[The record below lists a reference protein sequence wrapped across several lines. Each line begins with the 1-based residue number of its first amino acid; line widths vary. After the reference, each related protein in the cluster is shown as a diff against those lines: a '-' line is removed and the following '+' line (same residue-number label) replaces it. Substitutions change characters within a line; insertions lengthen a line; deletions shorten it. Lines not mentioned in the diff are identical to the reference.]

1 VRGNLVI
8 PDDVGRLGRLR
19 VLGSGVSARGVFARR
34 VFRRGIFGLRFFL
47 PFFETGLTR
56 SVSGGLR
63 ILRMSGR
70 GGSHGGPQ
78 AKTKLRQKR
87 IESLC

>member
-1 VRGNLVI
+1 VPGASLL
-8 PDDVGRLGRLR
+8 DA
-19 VLGSGVSARGVFARR
+19 S
-34 VFRRGIFGLRFFL
+34 FREASLAFGFFL

-56 SVSGGLR
+56 RVSEGLR
-63 ILRMSGR
+63 ILRMSGG

-78 AKTKLRQKR
+78 AKTKLRQKG